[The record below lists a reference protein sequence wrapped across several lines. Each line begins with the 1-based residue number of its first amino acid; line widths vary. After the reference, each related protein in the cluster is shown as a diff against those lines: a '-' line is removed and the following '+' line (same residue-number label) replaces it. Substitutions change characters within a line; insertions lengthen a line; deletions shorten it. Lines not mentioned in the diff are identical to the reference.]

1 MKSLN
6 EYILKDSFFFG
17 TLFIL
22 LSILLLIIRIYFKES
37 SKMKNHSA
45 ASWEAYVNFWAIIV
59 MMFIMGMSLLLH

>member
-17 TLFIL
+17 ILFIL

-37 SKMKNHSA
+37 SKMKNHSV
-45 ASWEAYVNFWAIIV
+45 ASWQAYVNFWAIIA
-59 MMFIMGMSLLLH
+59 MMFIMGITLLLR